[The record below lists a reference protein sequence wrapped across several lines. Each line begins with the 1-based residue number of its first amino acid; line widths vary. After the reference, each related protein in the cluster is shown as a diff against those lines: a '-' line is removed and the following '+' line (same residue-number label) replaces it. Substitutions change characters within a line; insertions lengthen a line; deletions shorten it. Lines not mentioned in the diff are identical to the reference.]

1 MTQLSTATGFHP
13 VYRDRLLMERE
24 YDSYKIK
31 GKLHE
36 PTVCPTCRAVF
47 VQGRWQW
54 LPEPAGAIKR
64 TCPACMRI
72 QDHYPAGFVSLSGS
86 FFLEHREEIM
96 ALVRA
101 VEKREREQD
110 PLKRIIAEEKHAE
123 ESLVTTTDIQLAR
136 MIGEA
141 IQSAYQGELEFKLSP
156 RRRLVQVNWK
166 R

>member
-1 MTQLSTATGFHP
+1 
-13 VYRDRLLMERE
+13 
-24 YDSYKIK
+24 
-31 GKLHE
+31 
-36 PTVCPTCRAVF
+36 
-47 VQGRWQW
+47 
-54 LPEPAGAIKR
+54 
-64 TCPACMRI
+64 
-72 QDHYPAGFVSLSGS
+72 LSGS